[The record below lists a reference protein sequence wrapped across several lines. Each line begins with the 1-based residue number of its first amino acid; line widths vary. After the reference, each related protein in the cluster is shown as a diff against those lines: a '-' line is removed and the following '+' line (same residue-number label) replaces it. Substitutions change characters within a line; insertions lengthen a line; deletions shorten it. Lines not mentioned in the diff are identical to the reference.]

1 VCWKIPLSDF
11 EVAHL
16 LKEDTMKKLFKSVLL
31 TMLVVCGNA
40 SAQELYP
47 NHAVQVIV
55 PFPPGGVAEL
65 TGRPALHAL
74 SKQLK
79 QPFVLINK
87 TGAGGSIGA
96 ATVATAK
103 PDGYTLLLAL
113 ASVSTNPEADKM
125 AGRVPAFQLE
135 QLAPIAL
142 LTADPVILM
151 VRTDS
156 PYKTLK
162 DLVDDAK
169 KRPGAINYS
178 SSGNYGTYHVATEMF
193 NAAAGIEMK
202 HIPYAGGGPALI
214 ALLSGE
220 VNVGLLGPSVASA
233 QIKAGKLRPLASW
246 GGKRIAALP
255 DLPTLKELG
264 YNVEYTIWSGLFAPA
279 GTPEPVMKTLRDA
292 MRAVVADE
300 EFKASMAKIET
311 PINYLDAPEFKKF
324 WDADAKRLIE
334 VVRKIGKIE

>member
-1 VCWKIPLSDF
+1 MKVIINK
-11 EVAHL
+11 L
-16 LKEDTMKKLFKSVLL
+16 L
-31 TMLVVCGNA
+31 LVIALAAAPVNA
-40 SAQELYP
+40 FDPYP
-47 NHAVQVIV
+47 NHAVNVIV

-65 TGRPALHAL
+65 TGRPALYVL

-79 QPFVLINK
+79 QPFVLINRP
-87 TGAGGSIGA
+87 GAGGSIGA
-96 ATVATAK
+96 AAVATAK

-125 AGRVPAFQLE
+125 AGRTPAFQLD

-142 LTADPVILM
+142 LTADPVIMM
-151 VRTDS
+151 VKNDS

-162 DLVDDAK
+162 DLIDDAK

-193 NAAAGIEMK
+193 SAAAGIEMK
-202 HIPYAGGGPALI
+202 HIPYAGGGPALL
-214 ALLSGE
+214 ALLSGQ
-220 VNVGLLGPSVASA
+220 VDVGLLGPSVASA

-246 GGKRIAALP
+246 GSKRLAAMP
-255 DLPTLKELG
+255 DLLTLKELG

-279 GTPEPVMKTLRDA
+279 GTPEPVMNTLRDA
-292 MRAVVADE
+292 VRTMVADE

-311 PINYLDAPEFKKF
+311 PIQYLDAPEFRKF
-324 WDADAKRLIE
+324 WEQDARRLIE

>member
-1 VCWKIPLSDF
+1 MKVIVTTLLFAALLAVTQVSA
-11 EVAHL
+11 EV
-16 LKEDTMKKLFKSVLL
+16 S
-31 TMLVVCGNA
+31 
-40 SAQELYP
+40 YP
-47 NHAVQVIV
+47 NHPVNVIV

-65 TGRPALHAL
+65 TGRPALHVL
-74 SKQLK
+74 SKHLK

-87 TGAGGSIGA
+87 PGAGGSLGA
-96 ATVATAK
+96 AAVATAK

-125 AGRVPAFQLE
+125 AGRAPAFQLE

-151 VRTDS
+151 VKSDS
-156 PYKTLK
+156 PYKTLR
-162 DLVDDAK
+162 DLIDDAK
-169 KRPGAINYS
+169 KRPGALNYS

-193 NAAAGIEMK
+193 SNAAGIQMK

-214 ALLSGE
+214 ALLGGQ
-220 VNVGLLGPSVASA
+220 VDVGLLGPSVASA

-246 GGKRIAALP
+246 GGKRLAALP

-264 YNVEYTIWSGLFAPA
+264 FDVEYTIWSGLFAPA
-279 GTPEPVMKTLRDA
+279 GTPEPVMTTLRDA
-292 MRAVVADE
+292 VRAMVADE

-324 WDADAKRLIE
+324 WEQDARRLID

>member
-1 VCWKIPLSDF
+1 MKVIIDKLLLVIAL
-11 EVAHL
+11 VAAP
-16 LKEDTMKKLFKSVLL
+16 V
-31 TMLVVCGNA
+31 
-40 SAQELYP
+40 SAFDPYP
-47 NHAVQVIV
+47 NHAVNVIV

-65 TGRPALHAL
+65 TGRPALHVL

-79 QPFVLINK
+79 QPFVLINRP
-87 TGAGGSIGA
+87 GAGGSIGA
-96 ATVATAK
+96 AVVATAK

-125 AGRVPAFQLE
+125 AGRAPAFQLD

-142 LTADPVILM
+142 LTADPVIMM
-151 VRTDS
+151 VKNDS

-162 DLVDDAK
+162 DLIDDAK

-193 NAAAGIEMK
+193 SAAAGIEMK
-202 HIPYAGGGPALI
+202 HIPYAGGGPALL
-214 ALLSGE
+214 ALLSGQ
-220 VNVGLLGPSVASA
+220 VDVGLLGPSVANA

-246 GGKRIAALP
+246 GSKRLATLP
-255 DLPTLKELG
+255 DLLTLKELG

-279 GTPEPVMKTLRDA
+279 GTPEPVMNTLRDA
-292 MRAVVADE
+292 VRTMVADE

-311 PINYLDAPEFKKF
+311 PIQYLDAPEFRKF
-324 WDADAKRLIE
+324 WDQDARRLIE